1 MTVINE
7 FEIDNIEYK
16 NNSIKEAILNNDP
29 IEEKLNV
36 IVVISNP
43 CLYARRY
50 ILMKQF
56 VDRIEK
62 YDSTTV
68 NLFIVELAYKDQKY
82 MVTDKTNPNHLQL
95 RTEVPLWHKEN
106 MINIAVQKLLPK
118 DYKAFAWIDAD
129 LEFESCT
136 WAKDTLKILNGSK
149 DIVQL
154 FSHASD
160 LDSNETSM
168 RVFNSAGYQYT
179 KQLPFCGKG
188 DNFWHPGFAW
198 AITRRAYEKIGGLFE
213 FGILGS
219 GDNIMMFSL
228 LSNGLKA
235 INSESSKG
243 YKQSISDYERKIKHL
258 RFGYVPGLIRHYF
271 HGTKA
276 NRQYTERWQILIKH
290 EYDPFTHIMYDD
302 KSGLIIPNLVFFSE
316 ELKEDIM
323 NYFRERQ
330 EDHL

>member
-1 MTVINE
+1 MTVINGT
-7 FEIDNIEYK
+7 EIDNIEYK

-62 YDSTTV
+62 YDSATV
-68 NLFIVELAYKDQKY
+68 NLFIVELAYKNQKY
-82 MVTDKTNPNHLQL
+82 MVTNRTNPNHLQL

-106 MINIAVQKLLPK
+106 MINIAVRKLLPK
-118 DYKAFAWIDAD
+118 NYKAFAWIDAD

-160 LDSNETSM
+160 LDSDETSM
-168 RVFNSAGYQYT
+168 RVFNSGGYQYT

-198 AITRRAYEKIGGLFE
+198 AITRRAYEKIGGLYE
-213 FGILGS
+213 LGILGS

-235 INSESSKG
+235 INSNSSDG
-243 YKQSISDYERKIKHL
+243 YKQSIVDYERKIKHL

-271 HGTKA
+271 HGSKA
-276 NRQYTERWQILIKH
+276 NRRYTERWQILIKH
-290 EYDPFTHIMYDD
+290 EYDPFTHIMYDA
-302 KSGLIIPNLVFFSE
+302 KSGLIVPNLVFFSE

-323 NYFRERQ
+323 NYFRERL
-330 EDHL
+330 EDT

>member
-1 MTVINE
+1 MTVINGI
-7 FEIDNIEYK
+7 EIDNIKYK
-16 NNSIKEAILNNDP
+16 NNIIKEAILNNDP

-56 VDRIEK
+56 MDRIEK
-62 YDSTTV
+62 YDSENV
-68 NLFIVELAYKDQKY
+68 NLFIVELAYKKQKY
-82 MVTDKTNPNHLQL
+82 VITNSANPNHLQL

-118 DYKAFAWIDAD
+118 NYKAFAWIDAD

-149 DIVQL
+149 DIVQI

-160 LDSNETSM
+160 MDHSEKTM

-179 KQLPFCGKG
+179 KHLPFCGKG

-213 FGILGS
+213 LGILGS
-219 GDNIMMFSL
+219 GDNIMMYSL
-228 LSNGLKA
+228 LGNGLKA
-235 INSESSKG
+235 INAKSSDG
-243 YKQSISDYERKIKHL
+243 YKQTIIEYEKKMKTL
-258 RFGYVPGLIRHYF
+258 RFGYVPGLILHHF
-271 HGTKA
+271 HGTKI
-276 NRQYTERWQILIKH
+276 NRKYTERWQILI
-290 EYDPFTHIMYDD
+290 THNYTPLTDIMYD
-302 KSGLIIPNLVFFSE
+302 SVGLIVPNPVFFSE
-316 ELKEDIM
+316 KLKNDIM
-323 NYFRERQ
+323 QYFRDRL
-330 EDHL
+330 EDD

>member
-7 FEIDNIEYK
+7 IENDNIEYK
-16 NNSIKEAILNNDP
+16 NNFIKEAILNNDP

-36 IVVISNP
+36 IIVISNP

-56 VDRIEK
+56 VDRIQK
-62 YDSTTV
+62 YDSAFV
-68 NLFIVELAYKDQKY
+68 NLFIVELAYKDQIY
-82 MVTDKTNPNHLQL
+82 MVTDQANPNHLQL

-118 DYKAFAWIDAD
+118 NYKAFAWIDAD
-129 LEFESCT
+129 VEFESCT
-136 WAKDTLKILNGSK
+136 WALDTLKILNGSK

-154 FSHASD
+154 FSHAAD
-160 LDSNETSM
+160 LNSNEIAM
-168 RVFNSAGYQYT
+168 RVFNSAGYQYS
-179 KQLPFCGKG
+179 KQLPFSGKG

-198 AITRRAYEKIGGLFE
+198 AITRRAYEKIGGLYE
-213 FGILGS
+213 LGILGS

-228 LSNGLKA
+228 LGNGLKS
-235 INSESSKG
+235 INKDSSEG
-243 YKQSISDYERKIKHL
+243 YKQSITEYEKKMKTL

-276 NRQYTERWQILIKH
+276 NRRYTERWQILIN
-290 EYDPFTHIMYDD
+290 YQYNPLTDIMYDPA
-302 KSGLIIPNLVFFSE
+302 GVIVPNPLYFSE
-316 ELKEDIM
+316 ELKDDIM
-323 NYFRERQ
+323 NYFRERL
-330 EDHL
+330 EDA

>member
-1 MTVINE
+1 MTVING

-106 MINIAVQKLLPK
+106 MINIAVRKLLPK

-154 FSHASD
+154 FSHSSD

-235 INSESSKG
+235 INSNSSNG
-243 YKQSISDYERKIKHL
+243 YKQSITDYERKIKHL